1 MGEAHLVL
9 GEEVL
14 RVVLPVEVLGVEED
28 FEARLGEIAAGGQVQ
43 VVVVGLEP
51 DLPAGG
57 QQGLVAEQLPGVGQ
71 AALVVAGR
79 GPGVA
84 EVDVDALHLL
94 AGGEQLGQALD
105 VVGAQ
110 GHVVRL
116 LLAVGLLDVPPGHA
130 QNVQA
135 DIDADEIHVPVGV
148 GRLGQEH
155 ALAAAQVQ
163 VDGPGAAEHLLP
175 AALLRLRLGD
185 IVRAGGQLR
194 PGPGLSTYAHGTS
207 PCCDFAGTIIPGG
220 GQEIKRGR

>member
-51 DLPAGG
+51 NLPAGG

-79 GPGVA
+79 GPGVT

-130 QNVQA
+130 
-135 DIDADEIHVPVGV
+135 
-148 GRLGQEH
+148 
-155 ALAAAQVQ
+155 
-163 VDGPGAAEHLLP
+163 
-175 AALLRLRLGD
+175 
-185 IVRAGGQLR
+185 
-194 PGPGLSTYAHGTS
+194 
-207 PCCDFAGTIIPGG
+207 
-220 GQEIKRGR
+220 